1 MTTTSTNAWLTAQT
15 PLIIGHRGASAAAPE
30 NTLAAFALAVAQ
42 GADGVELDVQLSAD
56 GQPVIIHDGTIDR
69 VTNGTGRVSALTV
82 AELQAYALRGGER
95 IPTLAQL
102 FARLGAQTLYN
113 IELKEFSA
121 RDRGLETAVAAC
133 VREFGLAERVLI
145 SSFNPLAIR
154 RARRCF
160 DPGVPLALIRQP
172 GLQSHAHRLVHDMQA
187 DHPHHTL
194 VDEAYVA
201 WARARAYRI
210 HVWTVDDPQIARRLV
225 KLGVHGVIT
234 NAPRRLRDYLEAEA
248 AAP

>member
-1 MTTTSTNAWLTAQT
+1 MTTNRNAWLAAPT
-15 PLIIGHRGASAAAPE
+15 PLIIGHRGASADAPE

-69 VTNGTGRVSALTV
+69 VTNGAGRVSALTL
-82 AELQAYALRGGER
+82 AQLQAYALRDGER

-102 FARLGAQTLYN
+102 FALLGTQTLYN
-113 IELKEFSA
+113 VELKDMSQ

-133 VREFGLAERVLI
+133 VREFGLNERVLI
-145 SSFNPLAIR
+145 SSFNPFAVR

-172 GLQSHAHRLVHDMQA
+172 GLQSQAYRLVRGTQA
-187 DHPHHTL
+187 DHPHHSL
-194 VDEAYVA
+194 VDEAYMG
-201 WARARAYRI
+201 WARARGYRV

-225 KLGVHGVIT
+225 KLGVHGIIT
-234 NAPRRLRDYLEAEA
+234 NAPRRLRDYLEA
-248 AAP
+248 